1 MSETISILVVDD
13 NPAMA
18 TALADILE
26 VKGFVVHTAASGAE
40 ALEIMRKQPVD
51 ILLTDVKMPEMN
63 GLELYRGTRKLYP
76 RLITIF
82 MTAYSADDLIQLGMA
97 EGVKTVLTKPVEIN
111 FLLHLFSAY
120 KKELMESQTDRLQNH
135 EG

>member
-26 VKGFVVHTAASGAE
+26 VKGFVVHAAASGTE
-40 ALEIMRKQPVD
+40 ALETLRVEPVD

-63 GLELYRGTRKLYP
+63 GLELYQATRKLYP
-76 RLITIF
+76 QLITIF
-82 MTAYSADDLIQLGMA
+82 MTGYSADDLIQQGMV
-97 EGVKTVLTKPVEIN
+97 EGVKTVLDKPVDIH
-111 FLLHLFSAY
+111 FMLTLFSAM
-120 KKELMESQTDRLQNH
+120 KKGIIEDGSMV
-135 EG
+135 G